1 LDSYPKDHENQPH
14 HAGAAFIWG
23 PEGEVLASTQE
34 ERIQE
39 EMIVA
44 DLNPIQLARERSLAN
59 YTLRTR
65 RPELF
70 GELVRDQTSS

>member
-1 LDSYPKDHENQPH
+1 
-14 HAGAAFIWG
+14 
-23 PEGEVLASTQE
+23 
-34 ERIQE
+34 
-39 EMIVA
+39 MIVA
-44 DLNPIQLARERSLAN
+44 DLNPMQLARERSLAN